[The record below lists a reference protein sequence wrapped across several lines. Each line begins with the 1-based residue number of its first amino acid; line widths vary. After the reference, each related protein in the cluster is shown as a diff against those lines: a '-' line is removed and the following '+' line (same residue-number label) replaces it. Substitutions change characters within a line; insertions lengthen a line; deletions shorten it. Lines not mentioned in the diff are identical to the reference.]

1 MLPHADRRRIIAD
14 AHRPKVCTKN
24 LRVEPTFLVGG
35 VAAGLWK
42 VERAKKTATLRITP
56 FEKLS
61 LVAQSELTREA
72 DSLRQFVEPDAET
85 RSVRFG
91 K

>member
-1 MLPHADRRRIIAD
+1 M
-14 AHRPKVCTKN
+14 
-24 LRVEPTFLVGG
+24 GG

-42 VERAKKTATLRITP
+42 GERAKKTATLRITP

-61 LVAQSELTREA
+61 RVAQSELTREA
-72 DSLRQFVEPDAET
+72 DPLLQFVGPDAEA